1 MTLNAWL
8 LRVLFGVMLLFG
20 NEILLW
26 QDPHRHTLPEWG
38 LLVMGYIAIG
48 AITLDLAVRYRVN
61 DVYLAMLMVCIG
73 ALFIGLLLNPTLML
87 ADFPRHLLTRVIGA
101 SAFVSLEMWGL
112 LLALTGG
119 YIRRYRRL
127 LIGFALAVGF
137 NGGVWARY
145 AWQLSTWSSAPADI
159 GVMVLLGGGCLAMIG
174 VGIVLWRW
182 RYQPTYTPRM
192 MRLSLIEWCV
202 IGMIL
207 TVIFMIR
214 GLEGVYMGTE
224 ILIISLLIG
233 VCWLGLWSQR
243 PEKGKML
250 LDAHFPPIIPP
261 ILWLLGAL
269 GMFAVGLILGY
280 GLPLVTFNGISQLY
294 LLELAFAGV
303 GFLWLPLV
311 AGVLAVR
318 AIERQSRKMDIL

>member
-159 GVMVLLGGGCLAMIG
+159 GVMVLLGGGCLEG
-174 VGIVLWRW
+174 
-182 RYQPTYTPRM
+182 
-192 MRLSLIEWCV
+192 LSNLETLKKSGLQFFEFFLEYNVNFEQENVVIEMTSQKIEDSPVENKHYYGYLVDADSCLSSICRDHEEIAPELKQKLIESMSV
-202 IGMIL
+202 
-207 TVIFMIR
+207 
-214 GLEGVYMGTE
+214 
-224 ILIISLLIG
+224 
-233 VCWLGLWSQR
+233 
-243 PEKGKML
+243 K
-250 LDAHFPPIIPP
+250 
-261 ILWLLGAL
+261 
-269 GMFAVGLILGY
+269 GLIL
-280 GLPLVTFNGISQLY
+280 
-294 LLELAFAGV
+294 LLATIAN
-303 GFLWLPLV
+303 
-311 AGVLAVR
+311 R
-318 AIERQSRKMDIL
+318 SDITKRERLLKTKK